1 MSLIETIET
10 ILDFVRQE
18 KIELEPHTVEAQREL
33 SNPHVTIALVGC
45 FQVGKSTILNK
56 AFLGEELLLKQGDGR
71 CTTAVMTKLVYGP
84 EKRLT
89 VVYRDEQRHEEVYNG
104 EAVNSDLIARLTT
117 VDERDETARQ
127 AARTEIAKEI
137 KYIQVEYPCEALK
150 QYTFYDTPGIDDPN
164 QELIKLTTL
173 QFLPE
178 TDLVILVVDA
188 STTLNLY
195 VKQFLSQAVFQEGLS
210 RVMIMASYRPEYNQ
224 SAQARQL
231 ILQSIQAELTNLGR
245 GYIPVVSYTFDTD
258 VDGEILHGS
267 EEIQPA
273 VSGYI
278 EQNKLQARQERL
290 AWYLY
295 NDLITARERIKAQLL
310 VSSQTEQEREKLKQ
324 QIDDVVR
331 EMDFSYNRIR
341 DNFKLAYM
349 QVKSWLDGEIEAKIL
364 DDSKPDSIMR
374 RFVAKFDHCTNMT
387 EVRSCLD
394 SAIDSIRTEIDST
407 VVQIALETQKK
418 TESILANLSE
428 DVRLAGQKCKIATQ
442 WDSEVSL
449 GWCGSVNPMVI
460 RVAEI
465 ALAYVI
471 FEIPGILLTL
481 FGKNIPLLKNLLPTI
496 FMKSMIMSS
505 IKSSFGQSLGSLKKD
520 MILQFETS
528 QQTIEDEIKEI
539 FKDMFASRIKPYQDS
554 LDSVL
559 PVVSEEER
567 ATLEGKIAQYSQV
580 IDTINNNL

>member
-1 MSLIETIET
+1 
-10 ILDFVRQE
+10 
-18 KIELEPHTVEAQREL
+18 
-33 SNPHVTIALVGC
+33 
-45 FQVGKSTILNK
+45 
-56 AFLGEELLLKQGDGR
+56 
-71 CTTAVMTKLVYGP
+71 
-84 EKRLT
+84 
-89 VVYRDEQRHEEVYNG
+89 
-104 EAVNSDLIARLTT
+104 
-117 VDERDETARQ
+117 
-127 AARTEIAKEI
+127 
-137 KYIQVEYPCEALK
+137 
-150 QYTFYDTPGIDDPN
+150 
-164 QELIKLTTL
+164 
-173 QFLPE
+173 
-178 TDLVILVVDA
+178 
-188 STTLNLY
+188 
-195 VKQFLSQAVFQEGLS
+195 
-210 RVMIMASYRPEYNQ
+210 
-224 SAQARQL
+224 
-231 ILQSIQAELTNLGR
+231 
-245 GYIPVVSYTFDTD
+245 
-258 VDGEILHGS
+258 
-267 EEIQPA
+267 
-273 VSGYI
+273 
-278 EQNKLQARQERL
+278 
-290 AWYLY
+290 
-295 NDLITARERIKAQLL
+295 
-310 VSSQTEQEREKLKQ
+310 
-324 QIDDVVR
+324 
-331 EMDFSYNRIR
+331 
-341 DNFKLAYM
+341 
-349 QVKSWLDGEIEAKIL
+349 
-364 DDSKPDSIMR
+364 MR

-528 QQTIEDEIKEI
+528 QQAIEDEIKEI

-559 PVVSEEER
+559 PVLSEEER